1 MDSKLIKK
9 DFGYL
14 EKIFWKIFKIFDFVT
29 NFSKTW
35 LDLFLIEILLFVY
48 RQNVF

>member
-14 EKIFWKIFKIFDFVT
+14 DFFLKIFKIFDFVT

-35 LDLFLIEILLFVY
+35 LDLFLIEIVLFVY